1 MIRPSK
7 TRHMDNQEQGPPPDP
22 YDPPELPA
30 SRSALPSFDDIPE
43 VLRQV
48 LIVDDNAVFRGFLR
62 GLLEG
67 QGFTVYEASHGAA
80 GLTLAL
86 EKRPWL
92 ILTDILMPGDDGFEF
107 CRKVRSHSLIRQT
120 PLLFLSGWEL

>member
-7 TRHMDNQEQGPPPDP
+7 TRHMENQEQGPPPDP

-48 LIVDDNAVFRGFLR
+48 LIVDDNAVFRGFLLC
-62 GLLEG
+62 LLECA
-67 QGFTVYEASHGAA
+67 GFTVYEASHGAA

-92 ILTDILMPGDDGFEF
+92 ILTDILMPGDDGVGV
-107 CRKVRSHSLIRQT
+107 CRKVRSHSLIRPT
-120 PLLFLSGWEL
+120 HPTFLSGAE